1 MKKTVLLSVVT
12 ATILCANDTIAL
24 EQVVTVGSKSE
35 KRLQESTGSIEL
47 ISNDTITNSGAT
59 TLGEVFENSS
69 IYVSPGGSNL
79 SIRGTGHNDTL
90 FLIDSKRILGEFSK
104 TYELQRIPAGMIE
117 RVEVL
122 KGSASMLYGSDALGG
137 VVNIITKKPKQSFSG
152 TINAVGGKLK
162 EAIDIDIGGFNANTT
177 YSLFMN
183 YVQTKAYEE
192 NEPTAIKVM
201 QSGNERAPS
210 QLVGGGNWA
219 LLKSALKDAYDYDI
233 DYRPKSKL
241 KNIGTKIGHFVNDW
255 LELSFDAT
263 YLKEDKTSRF
273 INQMYPTNYVQ
284 GANTIKAKWV
294 PAVQEDD
301 NERYA
306 LGGGIVFIPAND
318 LRLQYDVHYSK
329 YKKKREIFTP
339 LFAQLGYASKEASL
353 SGENYSTLTQT
364 THELNLRYDV
374 NDDSKVFTGAN
385 YVKDDVDSSAYAK
398 TINKKSLF
406 AMHEWSASE
415 KFDVNYGIRY
425 DDTSIGKSQTSV
437 SIGTRY
443 EVLPNTHLRA
453 SYAQGFKSPDTRD
466 LFVDQ
471 INPAGK
477 YMLGST
483 VTNTHK
489 TTSSVLKPE
498 TSHTYEVGILHYGKN
513 YRIDT
518 ALFQS
523 DIKNKIERVEYTSQS
538 TPGVSYMTFENVNKS
553 KIQGIETALSYRF
566 FDGFNTKI
574 AYTYTDARNKT
585 DKTRIAY
592 TPRQVASLNLDM
604 KIADRLVFK
613 TTTKYSGDQSGSDGQ
628 NYGGYT
634 ITNVKLSYAAMEAL
648 DVYGGVD
655 NVFEKQTHKDLGL
668 SPKAAYY
675 VGMRYKF

>member
-12 ATILCANDTIAL
+12 ATIICANDTIAL
-24 EQVVTVGSKSE
+24 DQVVTVGSKSE
-35 KRLQESTGSIEL
+35 KRLYESTGSVEL
-47 ISNDTITNSGAT
+47 IANDAIKNSGAT
-59 TLGEVFENSS
+59 TVGEVFENSS
-69 IYVSPGGSNL
+69 IYVSPDASTL

-90 FLIDSKRILGEFSK
+90 FLIDSKRVLGEFSK

-117 RVEVL
+117 RIEVL

-137 VVNIITKKPKQSFSG
+137 VVNIITKKPHKEFGG
-152 TINAVGGKLK
+152 TINVVGGKLK
-162 EAIDIDIGGFNANTT
+162 EAIDVDVSGFNANTT

-183 YVQTKAYEE
+183 YMQTKAYEQ

-201 QSGNERAPS
+201 QSGSETAPS

-219 LLKSALKDAYDYDI
+219 LLRGSLNDVYDYGI
-233 DYRPKSKL
+233 DYRPKSRL
-241 KNIGTKIGHFVNDW
+241 KNIGTKIGHFVSDT
-255 LELSFDAT
+255 LELTFDAS
-263 YLKEDKTSRF
+263 YLKEDKRSSF

-301 NERYA
+301 NERYT
-306 LGGGIVFIPAND
+306 LGGGFEFVPTED
-318 LRLQYDVHYSK
+318 LRLGYRLHYSK
-329 YKKKREIFTP
+329 YKKQREIFTP

-364 THELNLRYDV
+364 THELNLRYDI

-398 TINKKSLF
+398 KINKKSLF

-489 TTSSVLKPE
+489 TTSSDLKPE
-498 TSHTYEVGILHYGKN
+498 TSETYEVGVLHFGKN
-513 YRIDT
+513 YGIDT

-523 DIKNKIERVEYTSQS
+523 DIKNKIERVEYASQS

-553 KIQGIETALSYRF
+553 KIQGIEASLRYRF
-566 FDGFNTKI
+566 FDSFSTKI
-574 AYTYTDARNKT
+574 AYSYIDARNKT
-585 DKTRIAY
+585 DDTRLSY
-592 TPRQVASLNLDM
+592 TPRQNASLHLDI
-604 KIADRLVFK
+604 KITDSVGLQ
-613 TTTKYSGDQSGSDGQ
+613 TTTKYGGDQIGSDGQ
-628 NYGGYT
+628 KYGGYT

-648 DVYGGVD
+648 DVYGGID